1 MKTDDSLRHSRCF
14 ASARPL
20 SPFIL
25 RYTWR
30 TVSGKLVWTW
40 PHTIQAMEISE
51 TPRGHHW
58 SLTLL
63 GMALVVM
70 FAYYGESVLAVL
82 FFAILLSFM
91 LSPVVQALEYLHL
104 PRALAALIS
113 VAVLLALLYGVT
125 AASYNQAIIFADNVP
140 KYSQK
145 IRSILQPFRQE
156 AEKLEKTSEVV
167 SDPEASNVVPV
178 RQGQSWSEVLTHG
191 AGTLTDILRAASF
204 IPFLAYFLLTWQ
216 SHARSATVM
225 LFPLHHRH
233 TAFVTLGLI
242 GKMLQSFIVGN
253 LMIELL
259 ISGVSGAIFG
269 LLHVPFFY
277 FVGFLSGFLS
287 LVPYLGVVLA
297 MVPPILVGLGQLEPG
312 ELLVVVF
319 CVVGLHLFALNV
331 LYPKLLG
338 SRLKINPL
346 AVTLALLFWGA
357 VWGAIGLVLAI
368 PITGAIKI
376 VCDHVE
382 SMKPYADWLGE

>member
-1 MKTDDSLRHSRCF
+1 
-14 ASARPL
+14 
-20 SPFIL
+20 
-25 RYTWR
+25 
-30 TVSGKLVWTW
+30 
-40 PHTIQAMEISE
+40 MENAEIESHADE
-51 TPRGHHW
+51 SQGHHW

-63 GMALVVM
+63 GIALVIL
-70 FAYYGESVLAVL
+70 FAYYGESVLAVV

-91 LSPVVQALEYLHL
+91 LSPVVQALEYLRI
-104 PRALAALIS
+104 PRTLAALIS
-113 VAVLLALLYGVT
+113 VVVLLGILYGISV
-125 AASYNQAIIFADNVP
+125 ASYNQALVFVDNVP

-145 IRSILQPFRQE
+145 IRSIIQPFQRD
-156 AEKLEKTSEVV
+156 AEKLAKTSEAVGA
-167 SDPEASNVVPV
+167 PEPSNVVQV
-178 RQGQSWSEVLTHG
+178 RQVTSWSDVLTHG
-191 AGTLTDILRAASF
+191 AFTLTDGLLAVSF
-204 IPFLAYFLLTWQ
+204 VPFLAYFLLTWQ

-253 LMIELL
+253 LLIGLL
-259 ISGVSGAIFG
+259 ISGASVAIFG

-277 FVGFLSGFLS
+277 FIGFLSGFLS

-297 MVPPILVGLGQLEPG
+297 MVPPILVGLGQLEAG
-312 ELLVVVF
+312 DLIVIVF

-346 AVTLALLFWGA
+346 AVTIALLFWGA
-357 VWGAIGLVLAI
+357 VWGAVGLVLAI
-368 PITGAIKI
+368 PITGAMKI
-376 VCDHVE
+376 VFDHVD

>member
-1 MKTDDSLRHSRCF
+1 LDSDPALAISPGWNTTPDDGAQRKTMEN
-14 ASARPL
+14 
-20 SPFIL
+20 SP
-25 RYTWR
+25 
-30 TVSGKLVWTW
+30 TVHAHPV
-40 PHTIQAMEISE
+40 QA
-51 TPRGHHW
+51 HHW

-63 GMALVVM
+63 GIGLIVM

-91 LSPVVQALEYLHL
+91 LSPVVQALERFHL
-104 PRALAALIS
+104 PRATAALIS
-113 VAVLLALLYGVT
+113 VAVLLVILYGITV
-125 AASYNQAIIFADNVP
+125 ASYNQAIIFADNLP

-145 IRSILQPFRQE
+145 IRSILQPFQKN
-156 AEKLEKTSEVV
+156 AERIEKTGEAVGEPEPTNVV
-167 SDPEASNVVPV
+167 SV
-178 RQGQSWSEVLTHG
+178 REVKSWSETLSHG
-191 AGTLTDILRAASF
+191 ASTFTDTLLAASF

-253 LMIELL
+253 LLIGLL
-259 ISGVSGAIFG
+259 ISGLSVAVFG

-287 LVPYLGVVLA
+287 LVPYLGLVLA
-297 MVPPILVGLGQLEPG
+297 MIPPILVGLGQLDASG
-312 ELLVVVF
+312 LLIVVF
-319 CVVGLHLFALNV
+319 CVIALHLFALNV

-346 AVTLALLFWGA
+346 AVTLALLIWGA

-368 PITGAIKI
+368 PITGALKI
-376 VCDHVE
+376 IFDHVE

>member
-1 MKTDDSLRHSRCF
+1 
-14 ASARPL
+14 
-20 SPFIL
+20 
-25 RYTWR
+25 
-30 TVSGKLVWTW
+30 
-40 PHTIQAMEISE
+40 METTE
-51 TPRGHHW
+51 TRGGHHW

-63 GMALVVM
+63 GIGLIVM

-91 LSPVVQALEYLHL
+91 LSPAVQALEYVHV

-113 VAVLLALLYGVT
+113 VVVLLAVLYGVT
-125 AASYNQAIIFADNVP
+125 AASYNQALIFADNVP

-156 AEKLEKTSEVV
+156 AERIEKTGEAVGDPQP
-167 SDPEASNVVPV
+167 SDVVPV
-178 RQGQSWSEVLTHG
+178 RQVTSWSDVLTHG
-191 AGTLTDILRAASF
+191 AGTLTDILLAASF

-225 LFPLHHRH
+225 LFPMHHRH

-253 LMIELL
+253 LVIGLL
-259 ISGVSGAIFG
+259 ISGASVALFG

-287 LVPYLGVVLA
+287 LIPYLGVVLA
-297 MVPPILVGLGQLEPG
+297 MIPPILVGLGQLETG
-312 ELLVVVF
+312 DLVVVLF

-338 SRLKINPL
+338 SRLRINPL
-346 AVTLALLFWGA
+346 AVTIALLFWGA

-376 VCDHVE
+376 VFDHVE

>member
-1 MKTDDSLRHSRCF
+1 
-14 ASARPL
+14 
-20 SPFIL
+20 
-25 RYTWR
+25 
-30 TVSGKLVWTW
+30 
-40 PHTIQAMEISE
+40 METSDNHFS
-51 TPRGHHW
+51 HHW

-63 GMALVVM
+63 GIGLVIM

-91 LSPVVQALEYLHL
+91 LSPVVQALEYLHI
-104 PRALAALIS
+104 PRATAALIS
-113 VAVLLALLYGVT
+113 VVVLLGVLYGVT
-125 AASYNQAIIFADNVP
+125 VASYNQAIIFADDVP

-145 IRSILQPFRQE
+145 IRSILQPFQQD
-156 AEKLEKTSEVV
+156 AERLEKTGEAVGE
-167 SDPEASNVVPV
+167 PEDKNVVPV
-178 RQGQSWSEVLTHG
+178 RQVQSWSEVLTHG
-191 AGTLTDILRAASF
+191 AGTLTDILLASSF
-204 IPFLAYFLLTWQ
+204 VPFLAYFLLTWH

-253 LMIELL
+253 LLIGLL
-259 ISGVSGAIFG
+259 ISTVSVGIFG

-312 ELLVVVF
+312 GLVVIAI
-319 CVVGLHLFALNV
+319 CVVGMHLLALNV

-346 AVTLALLFWGA
+346 AVTIALLFWGA
-357 VWGAIGLVLAI
+357 VWGAVGLVLAI

-376 VCDHVE
+376 IFDHVD

>member
-1 MKTDDSLRHSRCF
+1 
-14 ASARPL
+14 
-20 SPFIL
+20 
-25 RYTWR
+25 
-30 TVSGKLVWTW
+30 
-40 PHTIQAMEISE
+40 ME
-51 TPRGHHW
+51 TQNGNHW

-63 GMALVVM
+63 GIGLVIM

-104 PRALAALIS
+104 PRAMAALIS
-113 VAVLLALLYGVT
+113 MVVLLAVLYGVT
-125 AASYNQAIIFADNVP
+125 VASYNQALIFADNIP

-145 IRSILQPFRQE
+145 IRAILQPIQRD
-156 AEKLEKTSEVV
+156 AEKLEKTGEAVGS
-167 SDPEASNVVPV
+167 PEDTNVVPV
-178 RQGQSWSEVLTHG
+178 RQVTTWSETLTHG
-191 AGTLTDILRAASF
+191 AGTLTDILLAASF
-204 IPFLAYFLLTWQ
+204 VPFLAYFLLTWQ

-225 LFPLHHRH
+225 LFPLHYRN

-253 LMIELL
+253 LLIGLL
-259 ISGVSGAIFG
+259 ISGVSVAIFG

-287 LVPYLGVVLA
+287 LVPYLGIVLA
-297 MVPPILVGLGQLEPG
+297 MVPPILVGVDLEPG
-312 ELLVVVF
+312 SLVLVVL
-319 CVVGLHLFALNV
+319 CVVGLHLFGLNV

-338 SRLKINPL
+338 SRLRINPL
-346 AVTLALLFWGA
+346 AVTIALLFWGA
-357 VWGAIGLVLAI
+357 VWGAVGLVLAI

-376 VCDHVE
+376 VFDHVE

>member
-1 MKTDDSLRHSRCF
+1 
-14 ASARPL
+14 
-20 SPFIL
+20 
-25 RYTWR
+25 
-30 TVSGKLVWTW
+30 V
-40 PHTIQAMEISE
+40 
-51 TPRGHHW
+51 
-58 SLTLL
+58 
-63 GMALVVM
+63 
-70 FAYYGESVLAVL
+70 
-82 FFAILLSFM
+82 
-91 LSPVVQALEYLHL
+91 
-104 PRALAALIS
+104 
-113 VAVLLALLYGVT
+113 
-125 AASYNQAIIFADNVP
+125 
-140 KYSQK
+140 
-145 IRSILQPFRQE
+145 
-156 AEKLEKTSEVV
+156 
-167 SDPEASNVVPV
+167 
-178 RQGQSWSEVLTHG
+178 
-191 AGTLTDILRAASF
+191 TDIVLAASF

-253 LMIELL
+253 LLIGLL
-259 ISGVSGAIFG
+259 ISAVSVGIFG

-287 LVPYLGVVLA
+287 LVPYLGIVLA

-312 ELLVVVF
+312 DLIVVAV
-319 CVVGLHLFALNV
+319 CVVAMHLLALNV

-346 AVTLALLFWGA
+346 AVTIALLFWGA

-368 PITGAIKI
+368 PITGAVKI

>member
-1 MKTDDSLRHSRCF
+1 MEPTATSR
-14 ASARPL
+14 P
-20 SPFIL
+20 
-25 RYTWR
+25 
-30 TVSGKLVWTW
+30 
-40 PHTIQAMEISE
+40 
-51 TPRGHHW
+51 HHW

-63 GMALVVM
+63 GIGLIIM
-70 FAYYGESVLAVL
+70 FAYFGESVLAVL
-82 FFAILLSFM
+82 FFSILLSFT
-91 LSPVVQALEYLHL
+91 LSPLVQAFEYLHL
-104 PRALAALIS
+104 PRAMASLIS
-113 VAVLLALLYGVT
+113 VVLLLLVIYGVT
-125 AASYNQAIIFADNVP
+125 AASYTEAIVFADNLP

-145 IRSILQPFRQE
+145 IRSFLQPFRQQ
-156 AEKLEKTSEVV
+156 AERIEKTGEVV
-167 SDPEASNVVPV
+167 AEPEASNVVPV
-178 RQGQSWSEVLTHG
+178 RQVSSWSDVLTHG
-191 AGTLTDILRAASF
+191 AGTFTDILLAASF

-253 LMIELL
+253 FLIGLL
-259 ISGVSGAIFG
+259 ISGVSVAVFG

-287 LVPYLGVVLA
+287 LVPYLGIVLA
-297 MVPPILVGLGQLEPG
+297 MVPPILVGLGQLEAG
-312 ELLVVVF
+312 DLIIVVI
-319 CVVGLHLFALNV
+319 CVIGMHLIALNV

-357 VWGAIGLVLAI
+357 VWGAVGLLLAI
-368 PITGAIKI
+368 PITGALKI
-376 VCDHVE
+376 ICDHVE

>member
-1 MKTDDSLRHSRCF
+1 
-14 ASARPL
+14 
-20 SPFIL
+20 
-25 RYTWR
+25 
-30 TVSGKLVWTW
+30 
-40 PHTIQAMEISE
+40 METTE
-51 TPRGHHW
+51 TRSGHHW

-63 GMALVVM
+63 GIGLIIML
-70 FAYYGESVLAVL
+70 AYYGESVLAVL

-91 LSPVVQALEYLHL
+91 LSPVVQALEYLHV
-104 PRALAALIS
+104 PRALAALVS
-113 VAVLLALLYGVT
+113 VVVLLAALYGVT
-125 AASYNQAIIFADNVP
+125 AASYNQALIFADNVP

-156 AEKLEKTSEVV
+156 AEKIEKTGEAVG
-167 SDPEASNVVPV
+167 DPEPSNVVPV
-178 RQGQSWSEVLTHG
+178 RQVKSWSEVLTHG
-191 AGTLTDILRAASF
+191 AGTLTDIVLAASF

-225 LFPLHHRH
+225 LFPMHHRH

-253 LMIELL
+253 LVIGLL
-259 ISGVSGAIFG
+259 ISGVSVALFG

-277 FVGFLSGFLS
+277 FIGFLSGFLS
-287 LVPYLGVVLA
+287 LIPYLGVVLA
-297 MVPPILVGLGQLEPG
+297 MVPPILVGLGQLETG
-312 ELLVVVF
+312 DLVVVLF

-338 SRLKINPL
+338 SRLRINPL
-346 AVTLALLFWGA
+346 AVTIALLFWGA

-376 VCDHVE
+376 VFDHVE

>member
-1 MKTDDSLRHSRCF
+1 
-14 ASARPL
+14 
-20 SPFIL
+20 
-25 RYTWR
+25 
-30 TVSGKLVWTW
+30 
-40 PHTIQAMEISE
+40 METAE
-51 TPRGHHW
+51 TQNGHHW

-63 GMALVVM
+63 GMGLVIV

-82 FFAILLSFM
+82 FFAILLTFM
-91 LSPVVQALEYLHL
+91 LSPVVQALEYLRI
-104 PRALAALIS
+104 PRAMAALIS
-113 VAVLLALLYGVT
+113 VVALLAALYGVT
-125 AASYNQAIIFADNVP
+125 VASYNQALTFADNLP

-145 IRSILQPFRQE
+145 IRSMLQPYQQQ
-156 AEKLEKTSEVV
+156 AERLEKTGEVV
-167 SDPEASNVVPV
+167 GPEDTNVVPV
-178 RQGQSWSEVLTHG
+178 RQVQSWSEALTHG
-191 AGTLTDILRAASF
+191 AGTVTDIVLAASF
-204 IPFLAYFLLTWQ
+204 VPFLAYFLLTWQ

-253 LMIELL
+253 LLIGLL
-259 ISGVSGAIFG
+259 ISAVSVGIFG

-287 LVPYLGVVLA
+287 LVPYLGIVLA

-312 ELLVVVF
+312 DLVVVAV
-319 CVVGLHLFALNV
+319 CVVGMHLLALNV

-346 AVTLALLFWGA
+346 AVTIALLFWGA

-382 SMKPYADWLGE
+382 SMKPYAAWLGE

>member
-1 MKTDDSLRHSRCF
+1 MSDN
-14 ASARPL
+14 
-20 SPFIL
+20 SPES
-25 RYTWR
+25 TEEQN
-30 TVSGKLVWTW
+30 T
-40 PHTIQAMEISE
+40 
-51 TPRGHHW
+51 HHW

-63 GMALVVM
+63 GMTLVVV
-70 FAYYGESVLAVL
+70 FAYYGESVLAVII
-82 FFAILLSFM
+82 FAILLSFM
-91 LSPVVQALEYLHL
+91 LSPVVQALEYLRL

-113 VAVLLALLYGVT
+113 VVVLLVILYGIT
-125 AASYNQAIIFADNVP
+125 AASYNQAITFADNVP

-156 AEKLEKTSEVV
+156 AEKIEKTREVV
-167 SDPEASNVVPV
+167 GGSEPTNVVPV
-178 RQGQSWSEVLTHG
+178 RQVQSWSEVLTHG
-191 AGTLTDILRAASF
+191 AGTLTDIVLAASF

-225 LFPLHHRH
+225 LFPLEHRH

-253 LMIELL
+253 LLIGLL
-259 ISGVSGAIFG
+259 ISAVSVAIFG

-297 MVPPILVGLGQLEPG
+297 MVPPVLVGLGQLEPSS
-312 ELLVVVF
+312 LLVVAV
-319 CVVGLHLFALNV
+319 CVVGMHLFALNV

-338 SRLKINPL
+338 SRLRINPL
-346 AVTLALLFWGA
+346 AVTIALLFWGA
-357 VWGAIGLVLAI
+357 VWGAVGLVLAI
-368 PITGAIKI
+368 PITGAMKI
-376 VCDHVE
+376 VFDHVE